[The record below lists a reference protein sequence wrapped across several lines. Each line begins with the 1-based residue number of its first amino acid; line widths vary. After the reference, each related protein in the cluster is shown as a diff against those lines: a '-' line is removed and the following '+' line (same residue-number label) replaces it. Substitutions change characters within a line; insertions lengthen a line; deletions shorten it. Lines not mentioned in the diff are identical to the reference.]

1 MDNQVQCLNVRLTH
15 VEFCN
20 DQTYLP
26 SVHQTSVWSSV
37 VHGLFQMVFQQTHLK
52 DTFKW
57 RSIDLAV
64 TLYDS
69 WLSRRRHM
77 RWSIA
82 STLATTLAARLGE
95 TAICMSASSTRIPRT
110 SSATRFTFFGL
121 YTIKQ
126 SRSSPQQDV
135 HGSTKQFW
143 TTGKIHTV
151 PQNRTVQLLVFYE
164 VCNSLVEN
172 QKKPPPHNL
181 HQFFGIFCLLFA
193 CCLVPQNCTVPLL
206 VFYEVCNRLVE
217 NKKKPPPHNLHHF
230 FEHYLFIVC
239 MLPGWANA
247 PSGSQF
253 LGFRV
258 HAKTLGFYNTCPPAW
273 SW

>member
-1 MDNQVQCLNVRLTH
+1 MDNHVPCLNVSFTH

-20 DQTYLP
+20 DQTYLR
-26 SVHQTSVWSSV
+26 SVHWTSVWSSV

-69 WLSRRRHM
+69 CLSRRRHM
-77 RWSIA
+77 WWSIA

-135 HGSTKQFW
+135 HGSTKQFS
-143 TTGKIHTV
+143 TTGKIHMV
-151 PQNRTVQLLVFYE
+151 PQNSTVQLLVFYE

-172 QKKPPPHNL
+172 KKNHHHIIWTISLN
-181 HQFFGIFCLLFA
+181 IFCLLFA
-193 CCLVPQNCTVPLL
+193 CCLAEPMQHQV
-206 VFYEVCNRLVE
+206 
-217 NKKKPPPHNLHHF
+217 HNF
-230 FEHYLFIVC
+230 
-239 MLPGWANA
+239 
-247 PSGSQF
+247 
-253 LGFRV
+253 
-258 HAKTLGFYNTCPPAW
+258 
-273 SW
+273 